1 MFAEI
6 HCTFHIM
13 AWHGYNFSL
22 CPVLE
27 ILWNLALMS
36 KTAGSIVEAAL
47 KRDPHEV
54 EFIQSVQEVVH
65 ALERVIAKNSQYV
78 ALKWKFIHCYA
89 SPSKAEVCSQVHNNL
104 IRWF

>member
-78 ALKWKFIHCYA
+78 ALKRSLFTVMLHHLKQKSAVKFITI
-89 SPSKAEVCSQVHNNL
+89 L
-104 IRWF
+104 

>member
-1 MFAEI
+1 
-6 HCTFHIM
+6 
-13 AWHGYNFSL
+13 
-22 CPVLE
+22 
-27 ILWNLALMS
+27 MS

-78 ALKWKFIHCYA
+78 ALI
-89 SPSKAEVCSQVHNNL
+89 
-104 IRWF
+104 

>member
-1 MFAEI
+1 
-6 HCTFHIM
+6 
-13 AWHGYNFSL
+13 
-22 CPVLE
+22 
-27 ILWNLALMS
+27 MS

-78 ALKWKFIHCYA
+78 ALKRSLFTVMLHHSKQKSAVKFITI
-89 SPSKAEVCSQVHNNL
+89 L
-104 IRWF
+104 